1 MMKLAMMQRYRPGLT
16 ATAAACLLAGSVAVG
31 LLGGQAL
38 AQSQGQ
44 GYGGGAEHQSGGSHG
59 GSHAGGGGGQKGAYT
74 GGQMRGKGGAGAV
87 PSGTTSTT
95 TTDDEKKGPQY
106 KGGAGG
112 GSGTPGGGGGGGGK
126 PVWAQEGIPEVE
138 LGRLNVSRSPGHV
151 IDKAFEEALDTF
163 PAAATDLYS
172 KSAEEYAAIV
182 AAQYDTVSRVDSPL
196 QNLGLYRDVMQDGS
210 SDLTQKGV
218 TPASQLDLGAILLG
232 SASDKN
238 IPVSTDTVIAI
249 NKIMGLP
256 ALSDTDTGTLAAKAE
271 AVRQAILTGH
281 GS

>member
-16 ATAAACLLAGSVAVG
+16 ATAAACLFAGSVAVG

-59 GSHAGGGGGQKGAYT
+59 GSHAGG
-74 GGQMRGKGGAGAV
+74 QMRGKGGAGGM

-112 GSGTPGGGGGGGGK
+112 GSGTPGGGSGGGGK

-172 KSAEEYAAIV
+172 KSAEENAAIV
-182 AAQYDTVSRVDSPL
+182 ATQYDTVSRVDSPL